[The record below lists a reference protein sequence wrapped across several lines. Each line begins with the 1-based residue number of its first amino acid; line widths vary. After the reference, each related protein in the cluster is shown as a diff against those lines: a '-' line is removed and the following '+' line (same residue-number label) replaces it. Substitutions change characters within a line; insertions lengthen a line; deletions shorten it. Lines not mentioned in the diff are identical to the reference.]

1 MSNPTLLGL
10 TLTNE
15 EYHKDTSRI
24 SKSGLDLVNKSP
36 LHYHYKYLDPSRK
49 AEREKE
55 WAVTG
60 TAVGMAL
67 AEPDAFREKYAAID
81 DAEIVEEIGGARPR
95 STAKYGE
102 WMKEQT
108 AELAGKTIITL
119 DENNQWA
126 AMNDA
131 ARRNK
136 AVRFLLADKE
146 GQAERTFYYND
157 PGTGVACRVRPDW
170 LAVFNGWIVDIKTTV
185 DASPGSFSR
194 SIAKFRYHVQDPFY
208 TDGLKFNGFDAK
220 GFAFIVVEKTPPYP
234 TAVYF
239 LPKEAKQQGNLEI
252 RRNLDDYALALKT
265 GIWAGYVNDQL
276 HEINL
281 PPWAFK

>member
-49 AEREKE
+49 TESENDMSVIR
-55 WAVTG
+55 
-60 TAVGMAL
+60 TARGMAL
-67 AEPDAFREKYAAID
+67 
-81 DAEIVEEIGGARPR
+81 
-95 STAKYGE
+95 
-102 WMKEQT
+102 

-119 DENNQWA
+119 DEYNQWV

-208 TDGLKFNGFDAK
+208 TDGLKFNGIDAK

-239 LPKEAKQQGNLEI
+239 LPKEAKQQGRLEI